1 MVLKFSNYNLVS
13 DTIDLKQ
20 VLSCFFYIEIY
31 IFLMRL
37 QGTSVT
43 FVLSSWL
50 WFNAH
55 DIYVKDKKSFSSFK
69 SN

>member
-50 WFNAH
+50 
-55 DIYVKDKKSFSSFK
+55 
-69 SN
+69 